1 MFAWYEREELCRVHH
16 LSEFCQ
22 PLNVTISRLFVET
35 SIKIMTNRGECR
47 QVIVKVD
54 DKYGTNCNDQTRGG
68 LPDGWTDILMAHNMS
83 ERQSIKTLLR
93 FCDLMWRPGRTT
105 AGWLA
110 AW

>member
-1 MFAWYEREELCRVHH
+1 
-16 LSEFCQ
+16 
-22 PLNVTISRLFVET
+22 
-35 SIKIMTNRGECR
+35 MTNRGECR

-93 FCDLMWRPGRTT
+93 FCDLMCPNNYFLLHFW
-105 AGWLA
+105 AVISQKI
-110 AW
+110 